1 MTSGT
6 KKRKIFYPGIFLLV
20 CLVLSITL
28 FPETSHAITKKPF
41 DFVVGVDGNFKAAL
55 TAAGSNASSG
65 KRFYLFFP
73 AGEYAIGTLTGDGN
87 QMTTITTSNISFI
100 GEGPG
105 STTISNKAGNE
116 GISITA
122 TLYFNGA
129 NNLYLQDLTVLN
141 KGNYG
146 DPAAANQTGRYV
158 AIQDR
163 GDKNIYKNVKLLS
176 YQDTYYSLSN
186 RTYWE
191 ECEIHGFVDFIC
203 GYGDVYFN
211 HCLLYLENRSSVVI
225 SAPSTKTSWGY
236 VFMNCTIDGDAGNGY
251 RLGRPW
257 SNQPQC
263 VFINTTMKKLPSTE
277 AWGDPMNVVPK
288 LFAEYN
294 STNGSGA
301 PVSLSGRR
309 TTYTKDGTTVTINPV
324 LSAAQAAR
332 YTIRNVLG
340 GSDNWQP
347 DLSTAQVSAPV
358 AGMSGSKLVW
368 NDNDSA
374 LCWVVFR
381 NGKYYRCVTA
391 PECAITASDADAD
404 FFVRAANAMGGLG
417 TPSKSINATVT
428 MYSLAVSV
436 ASGEGTVSPASGN
449 YAEGAQVEVTAIPA
463 TGWMFDR
470 WSGDLTGTANTASV
484 TMNAAKT
491 IYAHFIEDTR
501 VYHTVTVTSTPGGA
515 VIQEP
520 PEQNLPEGS
529 SITFTGVPVKGW
541 KFNGWAGDYTGTD
554 SVFTIASLDADIT
567 LSAQFVPVDLF
578 TYEAEYGTIDGAD
591 TENKNSGFSGEGYVN
606 FTTATG
612 SSVTM
617 LVYTALAGERQL
629 QISFTNGSGTSR
641 TLSVAVND
649 NLQHA
654 SVDFAATPDWTSWQI
669 KVITVTLQAGANTIT
684 LATTS
689 DQDGP
694 NVDKIAFDPTF
705 VARYNRGAASLPVTL
720 SYYPAIRRLN
730 VKLPEP
736 GSGNLRIYS
745 PNGTLVFSKRISA
758 VFSANGVVLQ
768 LPELAEGLYFA
779 VIDGNGAFGRQ
790 GYPLLV
796 Q

>member
-1 MTSGT
+1 MENMAS
-6 KKRKIFYPGIFLLV
+6 KRIIPAGATAAFAVLLN
-20 CLVLSITL
+20 LVALPQNL
-28 FPETSHAITKKPF
+28 LAITKKPF
-41 DFVVGVDGNFKAAL
+41 DFVVGVDGNFKEAL
-55 TAAGSNASSG
+55 AAAGSNASSG

-105 STTISNKAGNE
+105 STTISNKARTE

-122 TLYFNGA
+122 TLYFNRA

-146 DPAAANQTGRYV
+146 DPAAVNQTGRYV

-203 GYGDVYFN
+203 GYGDVFFN

-225 SAPSTKTSWGY
+225 AAPSTKTSWGY

-257 SNQPQC
+257 SNQPRC
-263 VFINTTMKKLPSTE
+263 VFLNTIMKKTPSTE

-294 STNGSGA
+294 STNASGA

-309 TTYTKDGTTVTINPV
+309 TTYTKDGTTVTINPA
-324 LSAAQAAR
+324 LSATEAAR

-358 AGMSGSKLVW
+358 VGMSGSKLVW

-381 NGKYYRCVTA
+381 DGNYYRCVTA

-417 TPSKSINATVT
+417 APSKIINATVT
-428 MYSLAVSV
+428 IYSLAVSV

-449 YAEGAQVEVTAIPA
+449 YAEGAQVEVTAMPA

-470 WSGDLTGTANTASV
+470 WSGDLTGTVNTASV
-484 TMNAAKT
+484 TMNTAKT
-491 IYAHFIEDTR
+491 IYAHFIKDPR
-501 VYHTVTVTSTPGGA
+501 VYHTVTVASTAGGT

-541 KFNGWAGDYTGTD
+541 KLNGWTGDYTGSD

-567 LSAQFVPVDLF
+567 LSAQFLPVDMF

-591 TENKNSGFSGEGYVN
+591 TENKNGGFSGEGYVN
-606 FTTATG
+606 FTTVTG
-612 SSVTM
+612 SSVTI
-617 LVYTALAGERQL
+617 LVYTAIAGERQL
-629 QISFTNGSGTSR
+629 QISFTNGSGISR

-654 SVDFAATPDWTSWQI
+654 SVAFAATPDWTSWQI
-669 KVITVTLQAGANTIT
+669 KEITVTLQTGTNTIT
-684 LATTS
+684 LATNS

-694 NVDKIAFDPTF
+694 NIDKISFDPSS
-705 VARYNRGAASLPVTL
+705 AGRYNRGGASRPVSL
-720 SYYPAIRRLN
+720 SYYPTKRWLTLQ
-730 VKLPEP
+730 LPEP
-736 GSGNLRIYS
+736 GSGNLRIYT

-758 VFSANGVVLQ
+758 VFSATGVVLQ
-768 LPELAEGLYFA
+768 LPDLAEGLYLIS
-779 VIDGNGAFGRQ
+779 IDHYGVRINKTFPIILR
-790 GYPLLV
+790 
-796 Q
+796 